1 MNNSIGKSIF
11 QLENP
16 KQESNWK
23 YEKRRGM
30 NAINNKA
37 MCRQKMQKLSKTRIP
52 QVPIVHKRK
61 GD

>member
-1 MNNSIGKSIF
+1 
-11 QLENP
+11 
-16 KQESNWK
+16 
-23 YEKRRGM
+23 M